1 LEAAKEYSPPA
12 REPFVV
18 VPSLP
23 TASDLVIQPDDSTQ
37 SMELLVRQIERIL
50 ALASHSDEALLSSSI
65 VVCEQCVNKVVQESK
80 RLFGDMERERQVLI
94 KAVQECERFEFCLIE
109 KFHRRNEEVE
119 AHLNSNVE
127 EQTVL
132 LQRELKDCLE
142 EEKRLQTEFDDCQ
155 SQMDELAVEE
165 YKYEE
170 ALRSVQLDLIM
181 YEEEKATVQ
190 RLKEYAETQLKRL
203 QETDQ

>member
-1 LEAAKEYSPPA
+1 VYNAFHWEETVSSQKKKLCVLGMEVLRNNIKMVLLEVRGK
-12 REPFVV
+12 
-18 VPSLP
+18 
-23 TASDLVIQPDDSTQ
+23 VINPN
-37 SMELLVRQIERIL
+37 
-50 ALASHSDEALLSSSI
+50 LSV